1 MQFEVR
7 MKKISMKK
15 CLNSGFTLIELLI
28 VVAIVTLLYT
38 TVIPNYTSYIS
49 QSRRVDVQQ
58 YMIQRSNVLERQYTR
73 KGVYPATLA
82 DEDVGYYT
90 IEYSVDSVNTGA
102 ADGTAFI
109 LKAKPVKAQV
119 SDECGTLSIDSEGIK
134 QSNTDSSKASNSS
147 CW

>member
-1 MQFEVR
+1 MI
-7 MKKISMKK
+7 KIEKAKANLSSN
-15 CLNSGFTLIELLI
+15 LGFTLIELLI

-38 TVIPNYTSYIS
+38 TVIPNYTRYVS

-58 YMIQRSNVLERQYTR
+58 YMIQRSNILERQYTR
-73 KGVYPATLA
+73 KGEYPDTLV

-90 IEYSVDSVNTGA
+90 IEYSVDSVATGV

-109 LKAKPVKAQV
+109 LKAKPVKAQT
-119 SDECGTLSIDSEGIK
+119 SDECGTLLIDSEGIK
-134 QSNTDSSKASNSS
+134 QSNIDSSTPSNSL

>member
-1 MQFEVR
+1 MIKI
-7 MKKISMKK
+7 KKTKAKSK
-15 CLNSGFTLIELLI
+15 LSSNLGFTLIELLI

-49 QSRRVDVQQ
+49 QSRRADVQQ

-73 KGVYPATLA
+73 KGEYPDTLA
-82 DEDVGYYT
+82 DEDTGYYT
-90 IEYSVDSVNTGA
+90 IEYSVESVETGV

-109 LKAKPVKAQV
+109 LKAKPVKAQI
-119 SDECGTLSIDSEGIK
+119 SDECGTLSINSEGIK
-134 QSNTDSSKASNSS
+134 QSNIESSKASNSS